1 MYLFQ
6 ITEGWIF
13 KAQMQMSFLV
23 KLDADLDHFDF
34 CLMWSGDGK
43 VSWQK
48 ALLWELFL
56 VLRRL
61 SLLNHAKVL

>member
-23 KLDADLDHFDF
+23 KLDADLDHFDL